1 MVEAAHHS
9 VDKSKTL
16 TYIDSQWDPWFVTGL
31 SDFISCPNLT
41 PMVDDQYLT
50 NGLVEKCI
58 QLVDDYV
65 NKLEIFGLTRKIF
78 QPEGKTPLIV
88 YVVDGQGSDT
98 NVMLYGHLDKQPW
111 M

>member
-58 QLVDDYV
+58 
-65 NKLEIFGLTRKIF
+65 
-78 QPEGKTPLIV
+78 
-88 YVVDGQGSDT
+88 
-98 NVMLYGHLDKQPW
+98 
-111 M
+111 

>member
-1 MVEAAHHS
+1 
-9 VDKSKTL
+9 
-16 TYIDSQWDPWFVTGL
+16 
-31 SDFISCPNLT
+31 
-41 PMVDDQYLT
+41 
-50 NGLVEKCI
+50 
-58 QLVDDYV
+58 VDDYV